1 MASAVAYYPPELLS
15 VICAYVFAAGQLP
28 SSPSLDPLVSE
39 KDSIPTGLPSS
50 YPPANWSDAS
60 VRHTLANLCLV
71 NHAWYEA
78 AKPHLWRQV
87 EVRLPRDWLS
97 IVEEVAGGDEDVYD
111 DDTAMMVD
119 QTLQRA
125 KSAALASTS
134 YFGEQMS
141 DELAKAL
148 HEKVLATLSGPDG
161 SIPPEL
167 LSPPATRDPSPRR
180 LRQKSKSPAR
190 WKLMR
195 SISDA
200 VQNVME
206 QDHPGLYVP
215 APHDPR
221 PGRFIRHIDFNHFR
235 TIGMR
240 RSVEEGVN
248 NRFVTGDRLQ
258 AVLKEMPNL
267 LAFGATE
274 YMDGALTLAVIKE
287 LLLRGSPS
295 RGRGRPSR
303 GRDVVVTDPNDP
315 EEEDRERRRDC
326 KELEA
331 LDLTGCVSAVF
342 VKALTEFVNT
352 HLIQQQHDSSG
363 SESEEELGRSRRRIR
378 FRTPVEDEPL
388 LFPGLQRLGLRGVKS
403 VQPQIL
409 HSLVLAFPSLTH
421 LDLSCT
427 RINAELLDALASS
440 RTIHLQSL
448 ALERCNWLTGESIR
462 SFLIEA
468 PCARDI
474 TELSLYG
481 DHTFPS
487 ALTEEDLT
495 DIFVQAPCFKS
506 GKLVYLDL
514 SSSPLT
520 KNVLELASE
529 QPSLRS
535 LGLSY
540 IRNLELSTI
549 SEFLRTKAPNVEIL
563 TLVMTSPELGY
574 GNQHVSARQAT
585 IAVHASLIR
594 PLCIPPFSF
603 SLTPSSKPKAEAP
616 TRLRVI
622 ELAPPLLAGLGVGAE
637 AWRIVKSKGGRGWYV
652 DTATGWIAQPSES
665 GEEQRSAS
673 LRRALPVGHPWRTEL
688 ERLADANGN
697 VSSGVGWHARKME
710 VLHGDGLLGRES
722 GLYGAVSFAYQG

>member
-1 MASAVAYYPPELLS
+1 MSSAVVFYPPELLS
-15 VICAYVFAAGQLP
+15 VICAYICAAGQLP
-28 SSPSLDPLVSE
+28 PTPSLDPLVPA
-39 KDSIPTGLPSS
+39 KDIIPTSFPSS
-50 YPPANWSDAS
+50 YPPSNWTDAT
-60 VRHTLANLCLV
+60 VRHTLANLSLV

-78 AKPHLWRQV
+78 AKPFLWRQV

-97 IVEEVAGGDEDVYD
+97 IVEEIAGGDDDVYD
-111 DDTAMMVD
+111 DETAMMVD

-125 KSAALASTS
+125 ESVALASTH
-134 YFGEQMS
+134 FGAHLS
-141 DELAKAL
+141 IELAKSL
-148 HEKVLATLSGPDG
+148 HEKVILSLSGPDG

-180 LRQKSKSPAR
+180 LRQKSQSPAR

-215 APHDPR
+215 TPHDPR
-221 PGRFIRHIDFNHFR
+221 PGRFIRHLDFNHFR

-258 AVLKEMPNL
+258 AVLKELPNL

-274 YMDGALTLAVIKE
+274 YMDGALGLPVLKE

-303 GRDVVVTDPNDP
+303 GRDVVVVNPSDP

-326 KELEA
+326 KELQA

-342 VKALTEFVNT
+342 VKALTEFVKT
-352 HLIQQQHDSSG
+352 HLLSPHESDSS
-363 SESEEELGRSRRRIR
+363 EDEMEAGRSRRRR
-378 FRTPVEDEPL
+378 SRTPPVEADPL

-427 RINAELLDALASS
+427 RINADLLDALATS
-440 RTIHLQSL
+440 RTIHLKSL

-462 SFLIEA
+462 SFLVDA
-468 PCARDI
+468 PCTQDL

-487 ALTEEDLT
+487 PLDEDDLV
-495 DIFVQAPCFKS
+495 DIFTNAPCFRS

-520 KNVLELASE
+520 KEILLEVASE

-549 SEFLRTKAPNVEIL
+549 SEFLRTKAPNVEVL
-563 TLVMTSPELGY
+563 TLVMSSPELGY
-574 GNQHVSARQAT
+574 GDQHVAPRQAS
-585 IAVHASLIR
+585 IAVHAHIIR
-594 PLCIPPFSF
+594 PLCTPPFSF
-603 SLTPSSKPKAEAP
+603 SLTKSSAPKAEAP

-622 ELAPPLLAGLGVGAE
+622 ELAPPLLAGLGLGAE

-652 DTATGWIAQPSES
+652 DTASGWIAEPNVGDESPSKS
-665 GEEQRSAS
+665 VLKRD
-673 LRRALPVGHPWRTEL
+673 LPVGHTWRTEL

-710 VLHGDGLLGRES
+710 VLHGNGLLGRES